1 MAAMR
6 SPYPIAQAIGFAAVL
21 AAGTAAAEAVDTP
34 QCRRDL
40 TTANRLIQGIA
51 AREKR
56 FVAGDLAKNCKLL
69 RQNLADMSG
78 ARGPLDR
85 CLTGHERGETVAQM
99 DASIEDIRA
108 VLADKCPQ

>member
-1 MAAMR
+1 MR
-6 SPYPIAQAIGFAAVL
+6 PALRDDPSCQFICFTDICGADYP
-21 AAGTAAAEAVDTP
+21 
-34 QCRRDL
+34 
-40 TTANRLIQGIA
+40 